1 VRIFRMG
8 RPKRLLCITHDN
20 ARRDQK
26 ELDIRFVFDGGPTF
40 DATVSF
46 DAVERMARMFTQLA
60 SAVRH

>member
-1 VRIFRMG
+1 MG
-8 RPKRLLCITHDN
+8 RPKRLLCITHAC

-26 ELDIRFVFDGGPTF
+26 ELDIRFVFDGRPPV

-46 DAVERMARMFTQLA
+46 DAVERMARMFTKLA